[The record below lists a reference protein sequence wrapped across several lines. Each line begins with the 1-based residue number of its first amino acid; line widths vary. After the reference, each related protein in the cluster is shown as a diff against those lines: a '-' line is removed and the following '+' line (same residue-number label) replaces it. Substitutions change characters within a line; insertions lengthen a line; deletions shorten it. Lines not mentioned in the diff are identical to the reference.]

1 MNALLHQFVVSM
13 RLHFRNRMGLLYGYL
28 FPVIFLVAFWVLYRW
43 EEVPLARHMGELLT
57 ITVLGGACFGLPTTL
72 VSERERGVWRR
83 YRLAPVSTGSLVAST
98 VVARYVILV
107 TAGLL
112 QLALALAVGMPLPRH
127 LLALWIAFTFVCFA
141 FLGLGLVIATL
152 ADNVPAVQALGQCIF
167 LPMLIL
173 GGVAVPLASLPE
185 WAQQLSAFFPGRYA
199 VEALQ
204 ACVTGDGLGPARFSL
219 LALLI
224 IGAAGCF
231 AGAKLFRW
239 DAQQRFAA
247 RGGKGWVAV
256 ALAAWVVVGIAADA
270 RGHVVAHPAATEEEG
285 EYAAVAAPPPPTHPP
300 APHADD
306 TVAAAPTVDT
316 EPATAPDA
324 PMPPTPA
331 DTVRPAPVPTAPE
344 PAAPAPAAVPPGP
357 WQGVTMADIDRLDFR
372 GLPPDDGLVAPVAP
386 ADARPHPTIAR
397 ELACVREALPGW
409 APARVSDPVQR
420 VRNHLYVAA
429 VPDKFQMERLEAWLP
444 LLVLE
449 QLRQQFREDQ
459 LVRILYWVATH
470 PREGSTAAATQLR
483 GVCIDTGGRPVD
495 VELLRERTTFYAVKL
510 LGRLTGRL

>member
-1 MNALLHQFVVSM
+1 
-13 RLHFRNRMGLLYGYL
+13 
-28 FPVIFLVAFWVLYRW
+28 
-43 EEVPLARHMGELLT
+43 
-57 ITVLGGACFGLPTTL
+57 
-72 VSERERGVWRR
+72 
-83 YRLAPVSTGSLVAST
+83 
-98 VVARYVILV
+98 
-107 TAGLL
+107 
-112 QLALALAVGMPLPRH
+112 
-127 LLALWIAFTFVCFA
+127 
-141 FLGLGLVIATL
+141 
-152 ADNVPAVQALGQCIF
+152 
-167 LPMLIL
+167 
-173 GGVAVPLASLPE
+173 
-185 WAQQLSAFFPGRYA
+185 
-199 VEALQ
+199 
-204 ACVTGDGLGPARFSL
+204 
-219 LALLI
+219 
-224 IGAAGCF
+224 
-231 AGAKLFRW
+231 
-239 DAQQRFAA
+239 
-247 RGGKGWVAV
+247 
-256 ALAAWVVVGIAADA
+256 
-270 RGHVVAHPAATEEEG
+270 
-285 EYAAVAAPPPPTHPP
+285 
-300 APHADD
+300 
-306 TVAAAPTVDT
+306 
-316 EPATAPDA
+316 
-324 PMPPTPA
+324 MPPTPA

-459 LVRILYWVATH
+459 RIRILYWVATH